1 VFTTTLRLGLT
12 SFGGPIAHLGYQRKA
27 FVEDRGWVDDAVFA
41 DLAALC
47 QTLPGPASSQLTI
60 AIGRLRAGWAGAAA
74 AWLGFTL
81 PSALIMT
88 ILGLV
93 AADARVPE
101 TGPVAGAIHGLE
113 VAAVAIVAQAVYLMA
128 RRLTPDLPRL
138 LIAAAATPVV
148 LVVPSPVAQV
158 TVIVVGAIV
167 GRLVLE
173 GRLGEGDGDGTS
185 RAHARP
191 DAGHR
196 SEAITLLAAFLVVV
210 LGSQVLAT
218 VSGNPDVGL
227 VAAFVR
233 AGALVFGGGHV
244 VLPLL
249 DSGVVRP
256 GWVGENQFLAGYG
269 AAQALPG
276 PLFSFAAYLGAV
288 ASVGPG
294 GVPGALIAT
303 VAIFLPG
310 SLLVLAALPAIG
322 WLRGKSGVTAALA
335 GVNAA
340 VVGILAAALITPVG
354 TGALTSPLAVVV
366 AACGV
371 VLLLVAKVPPLAVV
385 AGSAAVMA
393 IAAVVARAVGTVVG

>member
-1 VFTTTLRLGLT
+1 M
-12 SFGGPIAHLGYQRKA
+12 
-27 FVEDRGWVDDAVFA
+27 FA
-41 DLAALC
+41 DLVALS

-60 AIGRLRAGWAGAAA
+60 AIGRLRAGWTGALA

-93 AADARVPE
+93 AANARLPQ

-113 VAAVAIVAQAVYLMA
+113 VAAVAIVIQALLTMA
-128 RRLTPDLPRL
+128 RTLAPDAPRL

-148 LVVPSPVAQV
+148 LLAPSPLAQV
-158 TVIVVGAIV
+158 TVIAIGAVI

-173 GRLGEGDGDGTS
+173 GRVSTAADAGRRPD
-185 RAHARP
+185 AHPARP
-191 DAGHR
+191 DAGRR
-196 SEAITLLAAFLVVV
+196 SEAIALAIAFLVVV
-210 LGSQVLAT
+210 AGSQALAAVT
-218 VSGNPDVGL
+218 DRPDLGL

-249 DSGVVRP
+249 DAGIVRP
-256 GWVGENQFLAGYG
+256 GWVTEPQFLAGYG

-276 PLFSFAAYLGAV
+276 PLFSFAGYLGAV

-294 GVPGALIAT
+294 GVLGSIVAL

-310 SLLVLAALPAIG
+310 ALLVLAALPLIG
-322 WLRGKSGVTAALA
+322 WLRGRPAVAASLA

-340 VVGILAAALITPVG
+340 VVGILAAALITPVM
-354 TGALTSPLAVVV
+354 TGALTSPAAVVV
-366 AACGV
+366 AAAGV
-371 VLLLVAKVPPLAVV
+371 ALLLVARVPPIVVV
-385 AGSAAVMA
+385 AASAGAMA
-393 IAAVVARAVGTVVG
+393 LLG

>member
-1 VFTTTLRLGLT
+1 MFAATLRLGLT
-12 SFGGPIAHLGYQRKA
+12 SFGGPIAHLGYQHKA
-27 FVEDRGWVDDAVFA
+27 FVEDRGWVDDATFA

-47 QTLPGPASSQLTI
+47 QTLPGPASSQLTV
-60 AIGRLRAGWAGAAA
+60 AIGRLRAGWFGAAA

-93 AADARVPE
+93 AADARVPDS
-101 TGPVAGAIHGLE
+101 GPVGGAIHGLE

-128 RRLTPDLPRL
+128 RRLTPDLPRF

-148 LVVPSPVAQV
+148 LFAPSPLAQV
-158 TVIVVGAIV
+158 TVIAVGAIV

-173 GRLGEGDGDGTS
+173 GRLGPGAGERTS
-185 RAHARP
+185 HGHVRP

-196 SEAITLLAAFLVVV
+196 SEAVVLLAVFLVVV

-218 VSGNPDVGL
+218 VTGRPDVGL

-249 DSGVVRP
+249 DAGVVRP

-294 GVPGALIAT
+294 GVPGAAIAT

-310 SLLVLAALPAIG
+310 ALLVLAALPAIG
-322 WLRGKSGVTAALA
+322 WLRGRPGVNAALA

-354 TGALTSPLAVVV
+354 TGAITSPLSAVV
-366 AACGV
+366 AAGGA
-371 VLLLVAKVPPLAVV
+371 VLLLVARIPPLAVV

-393 IAAVVARAVGTVVG
+393 LAG